1 MIHNICLN
9 TTSNIRF
16 SDKHHEFIGNST
28 EGALLAAYEK
38 SNMRNK
44 TKKSYTDERNEH
56 EIIHV
61 YPFSSELKHM
71 TTISNME

>member
-1 MIHNICLN
+1 
-9 TTSNIRF
+9 
-16 SDKHHEFIGNST
+16 
-28 EGALLAAYEK
+28 
-38 SNMRNK
+38 MRNK

-71 TTISNME
+71 TTISNMEWKDKYFKIVKI